1 MTAEI
6 ITVVGFFLAAFFAGV
21 SVGRFAEKI
30 ERFICKSEDE
40 EHNDTKK

>member
-1 MTAEI
+1 MTAEF

-30 ERFICKSEDE
+30 ERFICRSEDE
-40 EHNDTKK
+40 EYKNTKK